1 MSQLLCQG
9 QRGRALKSAC
19 IRLRCRMP
27 DQTPLCQTNED
38 EETKLSIKY
47 TERERETQRCRC
59 KDTHW
64 AQSAKSGERRA
75 PACALPGSS
84 DQRARPRPRGC
95 SRPQRRSGSPPS
107 RAALLAR
114 RAWPARSSS
123 RCRRR
128 PRPLRRPPRKPKLRW
143 VARPGRGSEFSGQI
157 TLGAA
162 LEEPRRRPVA

>member
-9 QRGRALKSAC
+9 QRGRARKSAC

-27 DQTPLCQTNED
+27 DQTPLCQTNE
-38 EETKLSIKY
+38 ETKLSIKY
-47 TERERETQRCRC
+47 TQRERETQRCRC

-95 SRPQRRSGSPPS
+95 SRPQRRKPPQQS
-107 RAALLAR
+107 SAALLLAQR
-114 RAWPARSSS
+114 VACSQFKSMPPTAKASAPASK
-123 RCRRR
+123 
-128 PRPLRRPPRKPKLRW
+128 RKPKLRW
-143 VARPGRGSEFSGQI
+143 VAPPGRGSEFSGQI